1 MMLERQ
7 AKRMQMVKLINVRKS
22 FGDRLLFSIPE
33 LTVYEGDRIGLVG
46 PNGSGKTTLLDI
58 IAGRTAPDSGRVER
72 RGSLAYFRQFSDEIG
87 SAPPRAL
94 KEMGVSRLE
103 NARSASGGEKIRLRL
118 AEALG
123 EQRQLYLL
131 DEPTANLDLE
141 GIEQMKKRLQ
151 GRETLIL
158 VSHDTALMDEVCN
171 RMIEIRDKT
180 LYFYKGNYTAYQARR
195 EEMRNEESKAYES
208 YVSERRRLEEAY
220 AYKKAKAQ
228 DMRKKGKTVNAS
240 DRKAAEMNAMGR
252 SKGKG
257 QKHMERQAKAIL
269 SRIEQMEVKEK
280 PREERRIRM
289 DFSLTQPPG
298 NRIVLRCDDLC
309 FAYGEKRVF
318 DGASFTLGNGEKV
331 GLIGN
336 NGSGKTTL
344 MRCIERREKGIQL
357 VPKARP
363 GFLYQEFE
371 NLSPR
376 HTVLEEA
383 MERSIQK
390 ESIARA
396 VLARLL
402 FAAEDLRKPVAVLS
416 GGEKMKLSLAK
427 LLVSEANILLMDEAT
442 NYLDVP
448 SAEALASVLAEYE
461 GTVVFA
467 SHDSRF
473 IDRVATDLLVVHDG
487 KIDMFHGNLS
497 AYRKQNASEDDSAM
511 VERTMLEMKR
521 TRLIAQIKYASPE
534 EKDRLEQSY
543 AEVLERL
550 RRCGY

>member
-1 MMLERQ
+1 
-7 AKRMQMVKLINVRKS
+7 MQMVKLINVRKS

-46 PNGSGKTTLLDI
+46 LNGSGKTTLLDI

-72 RGSLAYFRQFSDEIG
+72 RGSLAYFRQFSEEIG
-87 SAPPRAL
+87 GAPPRAL
-94 KEMGVSRLE
+94 KKMGVSRLE
-103 NARSASGGEKIRLRL
+103 NARSASGGEKTRLRL

-141 GIEQMKKRLQ
+141 GIEQMKKRLL
-151 GRETLIL
+151 GCETLIL

-171 RMIEIRDKT
+171 RIIEIREKT
-180 LYFYKGNYTAYQARR
+180 LYFYKGNYSAYQARR

-220 AYKKAKAQ
+220 AYRKAKAQ

-257 QKHMERQAKAIL
+257 QKHMEKQAKAIL

-280 PREERRIRM
+280 PREERSIRM

-298 NRIVLRCDDLC
+298 NRSVLRCDDLR

-331 GLIGN
+331 GLIGK

-376 HTVLEEA
+376 RTVLEEA

-427 LLVSEANILLMDEAT
+427 LLLSEANILLMDEAT

-467 SHDSRF
+467 SHASRF
-473 IDRVATDLLVVHDG
+473 IDRVATDLLLVRDG

-497 AYRKQNASEDDSAM
+497 EYRKQNASEDDSAM

-534 EKDRLEQSY
+534 KKDRLEQSY

-550 RRCGY
+550 RHCGY